1 MSAVLEKFP
10 GAQRALFRRYHI
22 GGCSNCGFL
31 PMDLCP
37 HGAEVG
43 SHGTANWPHG
53 LNFART
59 NGKMAARNDLSPHGK
74 GVVPHEPEYHAHE
87 TIFRRTDFIADLLE

>member
-1 MSAVLEKFP
+1 MA
-10 GAQRALFRRYHI
+10 AR
-22 GGCSNCGFL
+22 
-31 PMDLCP
+31 MDFCP

-43 SHGTANWPHG
+43 SHGTASCLHRS
-53 LNFART
+53 NFGRT